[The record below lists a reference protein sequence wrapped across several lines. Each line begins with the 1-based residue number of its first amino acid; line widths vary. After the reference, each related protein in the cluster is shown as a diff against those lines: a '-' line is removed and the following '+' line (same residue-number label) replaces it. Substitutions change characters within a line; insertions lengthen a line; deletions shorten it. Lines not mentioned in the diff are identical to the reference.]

1 MIPGMGKARMLALLG
16 RSYRGTHLAHPAVSL
31 HRGRVVEAD
40 AAPGEV
46 WLEIDGEPLGTLPAR
61 FEVVPGA
68 ISFVGAAV

>member
-1 MIPGMGKARMLALLG
+1 MNQTDVGKARMVTLLG

-40 AAPGEV
+40 AAPGQV

-61 FEVVPGA
+61 FEVLPGA
-68 ISFVGAAV
+68 VGVIGAG